1 MLKGMSSS
9 PSERRARSDRRGAPR
24 GGRRSQDQPGTTPL
38 ILVVGNGGTPQRES
52 ETILRELKF
61 AVAPAADMNEAVRI
75 VEGLHPDLIV
85 ARREEALRL
94 RANKSVDMPVVEY
107 DDGARGAD
115 DLVERIRQ
123 AIRKRR

>member
-24 GGRRSQDQPGTTPL
+24 GGRRSHDQPGTTPL
-38 ILVVGNGGTPQRES
+38 VLVVGHGGTPQRES

-61 AVAPAADMNEAVRI
+61 AVAPAADLNEAIRV

-85 ARREEALRL
+85 AQREEASQL
-94 RANKSVDMPVVEY
+94 RASKSVDVPVVEY
-107 DDGARGAD
+107 DISARDTDG
-115 DLVERIRQ
+115 LIERVRQ
-123 AIRKRR
+123 AIRKPR